1 MITYYAITKELQSF
15 LISDS
20 EINTVTIGGFD
31 EVDINKQS
39 IYGLA
44 HILVNSAEFLTGTV
58 RFSITITVMDII
70 DERKNNIRDLEA
82 DERWKG
88 ISNKQDVLN
97 TMLSVLERLNKYIIN
112 TLSDEGYELNGNM
125 TAEPFE
131 DRFEHLLTGWST
143 TFNVDVPNT
152 IQNC

>member
-58 RFSITITVMDII
+58 RFSMTITVMDIV
-70 DERKNNIRDLEA
+70 DERKNNLRDLEA